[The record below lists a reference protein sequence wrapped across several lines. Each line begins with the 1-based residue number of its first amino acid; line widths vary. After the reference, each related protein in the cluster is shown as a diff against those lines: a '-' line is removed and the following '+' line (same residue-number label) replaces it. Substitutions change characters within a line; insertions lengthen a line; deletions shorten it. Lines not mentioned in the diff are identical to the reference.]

1 MHYETLLINKLLI
14 ELFYFDYFFFSYLE
28 NLKSYIE
35 YLAVSSILSFTMFTK
50 RFIKKICFI
59 YIYIYIYIKLS
70 YLELEFFIYTD
81 IFSKNDF

>member
-50 RFIKKICFI
+50 RSIKKICF
-59 YIYIYIYIKLS
+59 IYIYIKLS